1 MLESLKKEIANINST
16 VEIDCVQGDLTSEE
30 DVNSLW
36 NSSVEKFGRIDV
48 VISCAASRSQM
59 KKIGDTDI
67 QGWWS
72 DFVCYFDVQIRLRDM
87 NQLTVFFGIDD
98 RKPMSRRFTY

>member
-1 MLESLKKEIANINST
+1 VLDSLKKEITSISST
-16 VEIDCVQGDLTSEE
+16 VKIDCIQGDLTSEE

-36 NSSVEKFGRIDV
+36 NSSVEKFGTIDV

-59 KKIGDTDI
+59 KKIGDTDV

-72 DFVCYFDVQIRLRDM
+72 DFVCQLLLNFFRHGNR
-87 NQLTVFFGIDD
+87 LTVGSGIDH